1 MRRRVVV
8 GNDSPHRL
16 GPANV
21 PHIPLRLIV
30 AVQTNEGSA
39 EDGVIE
45 VGAERVVAEVEE
57 EMGAVV
63 LHADVEVPRDRRDA
77 GFQRETLDGHCEW
90 GVAAELGAGGSCWAQ
105 VEA

>member
-8 GNDSPHRL
+8 GNDGPHRL
-16 GPANV
+16 RPANV

-63 LHADVEVPRDRRDA
+63 LHVDVEVPRDRRDA
-77 GFQRETLDGHCEW
+77 GFQRETWDGHCEW
-90 GVAAELGAGGSCWAQ
+90 GVAAELGARGGCWA
-105 VEA
+105 